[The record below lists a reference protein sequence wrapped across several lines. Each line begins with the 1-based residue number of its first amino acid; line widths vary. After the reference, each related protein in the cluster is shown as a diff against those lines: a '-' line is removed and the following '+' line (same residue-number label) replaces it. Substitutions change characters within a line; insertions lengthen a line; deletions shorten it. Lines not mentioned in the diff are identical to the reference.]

1 MIPYSHIQVNCQ
13 AKDWKQAIEIT
24 AQPLVDYHE
33 IEKEYID
40 YMIENVY
47 TFGPYLI
54 IAPHFALVHGSPG
67 LYIHEN
73 ALSIATF
80 QNEIYLYQ
88 AKESVRIMM
97 CVACLSQM
105 SYIRTLGAIAN
116 VLMEENMI
124 DKILACQSRR
134 EAYALICNENK

>member
-13 AKDWKQAIEIT
+13 ADDWKQAIEIT
-24 AQPLVDYHE
+24 AQPLVDYQE
-33 IEKEYID
+33 IEKGYID
-40 YMIENVY
+40 CMIENVY

-54 IAPHFALVHGSPG
+54 IAPHFALIHGSPG

-80 QNEIYLYQ
+80 QNEIYLHQ

-105 SYIRTLGAIAN
+105 SYIHTLGAIAN

-124 DKILACQSRR
+124 DKILACQSCR
-134 EAYALICNENK
+134 EAYNLICNENK